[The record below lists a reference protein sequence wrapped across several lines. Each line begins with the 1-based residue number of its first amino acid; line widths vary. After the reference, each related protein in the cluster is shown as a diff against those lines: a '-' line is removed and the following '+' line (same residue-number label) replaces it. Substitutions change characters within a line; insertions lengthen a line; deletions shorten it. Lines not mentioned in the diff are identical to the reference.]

1 VTVLLG
7 VSLLLGLGLLVTLL
21 LAPLETLEW
30 WAGWYD
36 RSGKRHGSLPRLQP
50 REVRK
55 ASHYLVF
62 LDGIAKARRE
72 NYDEVQ
78 ALLDRLLLGL
88 PNAVI
93 IGSVLPYSVTQRPLV
108 RDRRL
113 ARYWHWVL
121 RRKLARA
128 SDPLGFTINLYNLSQ
143 VLVSADRRYG
153 PVFNWGCAQ
162 SILKA
167 LLERCYQPGSGVPVT
182 LIGYSGGAQVAAGVT
197 PYLKT
202 ILRAPVD
209 LISLGGVMAAD
220 PGLKEVRRLYH
231 LLGSKDRVARRA
243 ALVFPGRW
251 RIFGTSSWNSVRQQ
265 GKLTWVPLGPMTHNA
280 KGHYLDASS
289 FLTNGK
295 SCLEH
300 TADTLLF
307 ILEQPERVRARRVR
321 DRAYGYRFD
330 LP

>member
-1 VTVLLG
+1 VT
-7 VSLLLGLGLLVTLL
+7 LLLEVFLLLFLGLFVTLL

-36 RSGKRHGSLPRLQP
+36 RSGKRYGSLPRLQP
-50 REVRK
+50 HEVRP

-72 NYDEVQ
+72 NYDDVQ
-78 ALLDRLLLGL
+78 ALLDRLLLSL
-88 PNAVI
+88 PNAVV

-113 ARYWHWVL
+113 ARYWRWVL
-121 RRKLARA
+121 RRKLAKA
-128 SDPLGFTINLYNLSQ
+128 TDPLGFTINLYNLSQ

-162 SILKA
+162 PILEA
-167 LLERCYQPGSGVPVT
+167 LLARCYQPGSGVPIT
-182 LIGYSGGAQVAAGVT
+182 LVGYSGGAQVAAGVT

-209 LISLGGVMAAD
+209 LISLGGVLAAD
-220 PGLKEVRRLYH
+220 TGLLETRRLYH
-231 LLGSKDRVARRA
+231 LLGSKDRVATRA
-243 ALVFPGRW
+243 ALFFPGRW
-251 RIFGTSSWNSVRQQ
+251 RIFGTSSWNRLRQR
-265 GKLTWVPLGPMTHNA
+265 GKLTLIPLGPMTHNA
-280 KGHYLDASS
+280 KGHYLDANSY
-289 FLTNGK
+289 LENGK

-321 DRAYGYRFD
+321 DRTYGYRFD
-330 LP
+330 VL